1 MTLQV
6 PYIANG
12 IIERNAE
19 ALLAQYA
26 LARGIEIRAPVPIED
41 IVEKFL
47 KLHVE
52 FDDLHRRL
60 GVPRQG
66 KEADIFGAIWLD
78 KGEIVIDESLD
89 PEVRPVLEGRYRFTL
104 GHEAGH
110 WRLHRPLLE
119 KDRNQGALFGDTRQ
133 PIVACRASQSN
144 DRAEVQANQY
154 SSFLLMPRNLVLQA
168 WRDRFGSVHPCVLR
182 RKDGTVVLSDV
193 EKEMATAAC
202 SFDRAQDAEVL
213 EQFARPFAREFL
225 VSPAAMRIRLETL
238 RLVHREVSSQ
248 WSLLLGS

>member
-47 KLHVE
+47 KLHLE
-52 FDDLHRRL
+52 FDDLHQRL

-110 WRLHRPLLE
+110 WR
-119 KDRNQGALFGDTRQ
+119 
-133 PIVACRASQSN
+133 
-144 DRAEVQANQY
+144 
-154 SSFLLMPRNLVLQA
+154 
-168 WRDRFGSVHPCVLR
+168 
-182 RKDGTVVLSDV
+182 
-193 EKEMATAAC
+193 
-202 SFDRAQDAEVL
+202 
-213 EQFARPFAREFL
+213 
-225 VSPAAMRIRLETL
+225 
-238 RLVHREVSSQ
+238 
-248 WSLLLGS
+248 